1 VHERTN
7 DDDVLI
13 LACDG
18 LWDVMTSEEAVNT
31 VREIYLSGEKEVL
44 KIAEEMVDLALD
56 KGNYFPFCQNDRRL
70 ILRQDRRIISPLSL
84 SSYQVQRL
92 DLNPMEVLTDDES
105 REGFNSMLEQAHL
118 YLEREVRLR
127 RNK

>member
-1 VHERTN
+1 MHERTN

-56 KGNYFPFCQNDRRL
+56 KGNCFPLRRSDRRL
-70 ILRQDRRIISPLSL
+70 ILR
-84 SSYQVQRL
+84 
-92 DLNPMEVLTDDES
+92 
-105 REGFNSMLEQAHL
+105 
-118 YLEREVRLR
+118 
-127 RNK
+127 